1 VILVDSDV
9 LIANL
14 RGIDSA
20 HTWLTKARTEHGRL
34 AVSAVTV
41 AEITGGMR
49 SPERREVNRLL
60 STLRTMPI
68 TGAISHRAGEFRR
81 RYRRAHSSISIA
93 DYLIA
98 ATADLHGLPLATLNV
113 RHFPMFDGLSA
124 PFQWGH
130 NLTIDTNA
138 APMVD

>member
-20 HTWLTKARTEHGRL
+20 HTWLLKARTEQGPL
-34 AVSAVTV
+34 AVSVVTV
-41 AEITGGMR
+41 AEIIGGMR

-60 STLRTMPI
+60 STLRTLPL
-68 TGAISHRAGEFRR
+68 TEAIAHRAGEFRR
-81 RYRRAHSSISIA
+81 RYRRACTNIGIA

-113 RHFPMFDGLSA
+113 KHFPMFDGLCA
-124 PFQWGH
+124 PFQ
-130 NLTIDTNA
+130 I
-138 APMVD
+138 P